1 LNFKEV
7 DGLQGLA
14 KVYPAVVTGQM
25 SPSEGVIVK
34 M

>member
-1 LNFKEV
+1 
-7 DGLQGLA
+7 LQGLV